1 MKINDIFLLIS
12 FKFREMLSIMD
23 NISIYKHLIH
33 ENRII
38 NVFIAIYSPKKKSL
52 LDCYANEVDDRKKI
66 ITTQKKSLRNLPNW
80 P

>member
-38 NVFIAIYSPKKKSL
+38 NVFIAIYSQKKSL